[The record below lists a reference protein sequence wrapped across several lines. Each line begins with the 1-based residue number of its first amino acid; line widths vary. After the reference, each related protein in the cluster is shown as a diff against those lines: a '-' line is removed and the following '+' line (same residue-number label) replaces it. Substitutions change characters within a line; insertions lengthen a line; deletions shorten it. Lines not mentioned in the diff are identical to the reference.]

1 MFDPMPLKSGEASEI
16 ELMFGVWN
24 ILDEAE
30 PALKARLQH
39 GKQWAN
45 FRMMHALIPK
55 VMNGLMATMDPAKAK
70 RLQMHLGN
78 MELRVVP
85 TTNTQPKPGYIYVEE
100 DYVRD
105 LMVLGM
111 QNMCLM
117 CDGGHQD
124 RKGCRLRKILKDI
137 CMFELQE
144 SKSECLG
151 QWLLSRYQK
160 EES

>member
-1 MFDPMPLKSGEASEI
+1 MFDPKPLKNGEASETQ
-16 ELMFGVWN
+16 LMFGVWN

-30 PALKARLQH
+30 PILKDRLKH
-39 GKQWAN
+39 CRQWAN
-45 FRMMHALIPK
+45 FRMMQAITPK
-55 VMNGLMATMDPAKAK
+55 IVKGLMATMEESKAK

-78 MELRVVP
+78 QELRVVP

-105 LMVLGM
+105 LMVMGM
-111 QNMCLM
+111 QNLCLV
-117 CDGGHQD
+117 CEGGHQD

-144 SKSECLG
+144 SKAECLG
-151 QWLLSRYQK
+151 QWLLSRYQD
-160 EES
+160 

>member
-1 MFDPMPLKSGEASEI
+1 MSEYKPLKSGEASEI

-24 ILDEAE
+24 ILDEVS
-30 PALKARLQH
+30 PILQDRLKL

-55 VMNGLMATMDPAKAK
+55 VMNGLMSTIQPDKAK

-78 MELRVVP
+78 QELRVVP
-85 TTNTQPKPGYIYVEE
+85 TTNTAPKPGYIYLEE

-105 LMVLGM
+105 LMVMGM
-111 QNMCLM
+111 QNLCLM
-117 CDGGHQD
+117 CEGGHQD
-124 RKGCRLRKILKDI
+124 RKGCRLRKILKAV

-144 SKSECLG
+144 SKTQCLG
-151 QWLLSRYQK
+151 QWLLSRYK
-160 EES
+160 VDE

>member
-1 MFDPMPLKSGEASEI
+1 MPEYKPLKSGEASEI
-16 ELMFGVWN
+16 ELMFGIWN
-24 ILDEAE
+24 ILDEAS
-30 PALKARLQH
+30 PILQDRLKL

-55 VMNGLMATMDPAKAK
+55 VMNGLMSTIQPDKAK

-78 MELRVVP
+78 QELRVVP
-85 TTNTQPKPGYIYVEE
+85 TTNTTPKPGYIYVEE

-105 LMVLGM
+105 LMVMGM
-111 QNMCLM
+111 QNLCLM
-117 CDGGHQD
+117 CEGTHQD

-144 SKSECLG
+144 SKTECLG
-151 QWLLSRYQK
+151 RWLLARYK
-160 EES
+160 RDE